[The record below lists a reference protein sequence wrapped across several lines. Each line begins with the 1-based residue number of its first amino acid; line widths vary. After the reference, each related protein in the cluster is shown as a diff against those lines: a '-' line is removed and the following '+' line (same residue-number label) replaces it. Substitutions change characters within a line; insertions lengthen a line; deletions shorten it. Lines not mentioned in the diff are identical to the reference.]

1 MPAAPARRRRFRR
14 PLIALLFV
22 LVALSLVGHDVGAG
36 AAPGTGARAHHV
48 GGRFRN
54 PSADYSYTLAER
66 ARYLLIGKPYPKL
79 TKGLAPLKNDGR
91 VLRNAKAPHVTWIG
105 HATLLVQL
113 DGVNILTDPHFGDTA
128 SPVAFAG
135 PRRLIPPGLRF
146 EDLPPV
152 HAVVISHDHWD
163 HLDLPTVQRLSREHG
178 PRFFVPLGLKAWLEE
193 RGVGN
198 VVELDWWQTH
208 TFGGLTFAC
217 TPVQHSSGR
226 WLHDQNRRLWSSW
239 VVQSPT
245 RRLLFLGDTGYHPS
259 LAEIGKLG
267 PFDLVM
273 MPVGGY
279 SSFHRGHPNH
289 VNPEEAVQ
297 LFEEVGGRLMVPMH
311 WGTFDM
317 NREPLD
323 EPPARTLEEALKR
336 GIEERMA
343 ILSPGQTI
351 GW

>member
-1 MPAAPARRRRFRR
+1 VKTDRRRR
-14 PLIALLFV
+14 LLRTLV
-22 LVALSLVGHDVGAG
+22 VALVALVTISSLGPDVRAGGAPN
-36 AAPGTGARAHHV
+36 AGTRAHHV
-48 GGRFRN
+48 GAGFQN
-54 PSADYSYTLAER
+54 PSAEYSYTLRER
-66 ARYLLIGKPYPKL
+66 ARYLFTGKALPKL
-79 TKGLAPLKNDGR
+79 GKGLAPLANDGR
-91 VLRNAKAPHVTWIG
+91 LLRNATTPSVTWIG
-105 HATLLVQL
+105 HATLLVQM
-113 DGVNILTDPHFGDTA
+113 DGVNILTDPHFGQTA
-128 SPVAFAG
+128 SPVPFAG
-135 PRRLIPPGLRF
+135 PRRIVPPGLRF
-146 EDLPPV
+146 EDLPPI

-163 HLDLPTVQRLSREHG
+163 HLDLPTVQRLAREHQ
-178 PRFFVPLGLKAWLEE
+178 PRFFVPLGLKTWLEA
-193 RGVGN
+193 RGIRN
-198 VVELDWWQTH
+198 VVEMDWWEQH
-208 TFGGLTFAC
+208 SFRGLTFVC

-226 WLHDQNRRLWSSW
+226 WLHDQNSRLWSSW

-245 RRLLFLGDTGYHPS
+245 RRMLFLGDTGYHPS
-259 LAEIGKLG
+259 LAEIQKLG

-289 VNPEEAVQ
+289 VNPEEAIQ

-323 EPPARTLEEALKR
+323 EPPARTLKEALKR
-336 GIEERMA
+336 GIEERIA